1 MKEIRFFYVPE
12 ALQHD
17 ELPQEEALH
26 AIRVLRLK
34 GGDELFL
41 MDGVGIFYRAQV
53 TMASNHHCYYEI
65 LEAMPQQRQWKGH
78 IHLAIAPT
86 KMIDRIE
93 WMAEK
98 ATEIGVDELS
108 FLNCQF
114 SERRQIRTDRLEK
127 IVISA
132 AKQSH
137 KAWMPSVNEMTPFQQ
152 FIQLPREG
160 RKYIAHCYEEI
171 PRKNLFDELCRPS
184 AHVDVTVMVGPEGDF
199 SIDEVRQA
207 VAAGY
212 ESIDLG
218 KSRLRT
224 ETAGLAAVMTM
235 QLAQQ
240 MNNNL

>member
-12 ALQHD
+12 ASERD

-26 AIRVLRLK
+26 ATRVLRLK
-34 GGDELFL
+34 DGDELFL
-41 MDGVGIFYRAQV
+41 MDGAGSFYRAQV
-53 TMASNHHCYYEI
+53 TMATNHHCYYQIIEC
-65 LEAMPQQRQWKGH
+65 MPQQRQWRGH
-78 IHLAIAPT
+78 LHLAIAPT

-108 FLNCQF
+108 CLDCQF
-114 SERRQIRTDRLEK
+114 SERRQVRTDRLTK
-127 IVISA
+127 IVVSA
-132 AKQSH
+132 VKQSH
-137 KAWMPSVNEMTPFQQ
+137 KAWMPVINGMMSFRQ
-152 FIQLPREG
+152 FIAQPREG

-171 PRKNLFDELCRPS
+171 PRKNLFDELCKPS
-184 AHVDVTVMVGPEGDF
+184 DQADVTVLVGPEGDF
-199 SIDEVRQA
+199 SIEEVRQA

-224 ETAGLAAVMTM
+224 ETAGLAAVMMM

-240 MNNNL
+240 NE